1 MRALLGASGV
11 LLGAALAASAAA
23 EPIQI
28 KFAFPAPPQ
37 SLVHVWGSKPWME
50 EVEKAAGGTV
60 EIKFFPGPALGNF
73 HNIYDRLLNS
83 VTDIAFGTFSDM
95 AGVFPRTTVSN
106 LPFQA
111 QSCSDAGLALWR
123 ILQNGVIAPEYA
135 KVRTL
140 GLFTFPP
147 SGFHTNKPVKIA
159 ADFKGMKFT
168 SNSRVGS
175 RIVELLGAA
184 PVTVTPP
191 EVYQAVQRGLAQGA
205 VIGWSAFFPF
215 KLHEVTKYHLEA
227 PFGNSAAF
235 FFMNKDSYARL
246 PAAAQKAFDDA
257 SGEKFTRALGRAAD
271 AMESDGRDRVAKL
284 PGHTV
289 STLDAAEAETWRRIL
304 APMVDDWARDTPDG
318 AKVLAAYRD
327 EIARIRSTQ

>member
-1 MRALLGASGV
+1 MKRAALLFI
-11 LLGAALAASAAA
+11 AALALCGSAALA
-23 EPIQI
+23 EPAQI

-50 EVEKAAGGTV
+50 EVETAAGGTV

-73 HNIYDRLLNS
+73 HNIYDRLLNG
-83 VTDIAFGTFSDM
+83 VADIAFGTFSDM

-123 ILQNGVIAPEYA
+123 ILENGTIAPEYE

-147 SGFHTNKPVKIA
+147 SAFHTNKPVKTA
-159 ADFKGMKFT
+159 AAIKGMKFT

-175 RIVELLGAA
+175 RIIELLGAA
-184 PVTVTPP
+184 PVTMTPP
-191 EVYQAVQRGLAQGA
+191 EVYQSVQRGLAQGA

-227 PFGNSAAF
+227 PFGNSASF
-235 FFMNKDSYARL
+235 FFMNKESYARL
-246 PAAAQKAFDDA
+246 PEAAQKAFDA
-257 SGEKFTRALGRAAD
+257 SSGEKFTRALGVAAD
-271 AMESDGRDRVAKL
+271 KMQAQGRADVETM

-289 STLDAAEAETWRRIL
+289 TTLDAAETENWQRIL
-304 APMVDDWARDTPDG
+304 APMVDEWLKDTPDG
-318 AKVLAAYRD
+318 PKVLAAYRD
-327 EIARIRSTQ
+327 AIAQIRSTQ